1 MLEAIRG
8 SSDRDGLQSK
18 ALNSDVHK
26 SGDTSVSYSGGEE
39 QILSELRHQ
48 LTYRKATFQRLSD
61 ELFGERQEY
70 ASKLEHL
77 RALEKEVD
85 NYISKYLDSM
95 TQISLSEAELLYR
108 GEDSQKLSEVT
119 ADLSVESFEDV
130 ESYRADL
137 LEHLRTYQDSRKR
150 LKELQSDCN
159 RRTDSAHIES
169 LNFVEFC
176 KYAHSIQSNQLSR
189 LIGTKTETSLQVL
202 PSKQEMRRSKAVFEK
217 RRQQSAEHFSAFY
230 RTTIEGFQR
239 KERILI
245 GKCRADMEEA
255 NALTG
260 LFMSRM
266 RSAAR
271 DTATGETTSTT
282 MQSPNSR
289 LSDRMPMSPLD
300 PRLNANSLENK
311 VANSIIA
318 SMISSSSSSTRT
330 ESKHGGSRQQQQQS
344 QANSSMLPRI
354 RAATEVRKADSPEG
368 RSIGTIR
375 SIGRKTESTVSV
387 GFSAE
392 VYRGEQQTG
401 PTGGV
406 IGLGN
411 RVMVSL
417 EPGQSRATIA
427 MRAADLALGID
438 KYNRS
443 MANAKAIAHD
453 GKSQDRDSRKDRDQS
468 TEQQPVPSLTLTL
481 QQQQQESSAAGRALF
496 DAQRYLDCLDLE
508 GLPQGALIE
517 DRSSGSSPESTSRTT
532 RSSAQS
538 RSPAAMLSNVATQ
551 LCHAEGKFRQLNA
564 IKEGLDIHL
573 VKQANC
579 LLLLAKDLHY
589 ELGELLTIMNYR
601 DHTHTHMISTL
612 IDCWHD
618 G

>member
-1 MLEAIRG
+1 MLDAIRG
-8 SSDRDGLQSK
+8 TSDRDGLQSK
-18 ALNSDVHK
+18 ALNSGVHR
-26 SGDTSVSYSGGEE
+26 SGDASVSYSGGEE
-39 QILSELRHQ
+39 QVLSELRHQ

-108 GEDSQKLSEVT
+108 GEDSHKLSEVT

-150 LKELQSDCN
+150 LKELQSDYN

-318 SMISSSSSSTRT
+318 SMISSSSSSTRM
-330 ESKHGGSRQQQQQS
+330 ESKHGGSRQQQS
-344 QANSSMLPRI
+344 LANSSILPRI
-354 RAATEVRKADSPEG
+354 RAATEVRNADSPEG

-375 SIGRKTESTVSV
+375 SIGRRTESTVTV

-392 VYRGEQQTG
+392 VYRGEPVEQGG
-401 PTGGV
+401 PAGGV

-411 RVMVSL
+411 RVMLSL

-438 KYNRS
+438 QYNRR
-443 MANAKAIAHD
+443 MANAKATTARD
-453 GKSQDRDSRKDRDQS
+453 GKSQDRDNRKDRDQP

-532 RSSAQS
+532 RSSGQS
-538 RSPAAMLSNVATQ
+538 RSPAAVLSNVATQ

-573 VKQANC
+573 VKQAHC

-589 ELGELLTIMNYR
+589 ELGKLLSIMNYH
-601 DHTHTHMISTL
+601 DHDHTHMISA
-612 IDCWHD
+612 
-618 G
+618 

>member
-1 MLEAIRG
+1 MLEAARET
-8 SSDRDGLQSK
+8 SDRDGLQSK
-18 ALNSDVHK
+18 ALNSGVHK
-26 SGDTSVSYSGGEE
+26 SVDTSVSYSGGEE
-39 QILSELRHQ
+39 QVLSELRHQ

-85 NYISKYLDSM
+85 KYMSKYLDSM

-108 GEDSQKLSEVT
+108 GEDSHKLSEVT

-130 ESYRADL
+130 ESYRAEL
-137 LEHLRTYQDSRKR
+137 LENLRTYQDSRKR

-189 LIGTKTETSLQVL
+189 LIGTKSETSLQVL

-230 RTTIEGFQR
+230 RTTVEGFQR

-282 MQSPNSR
+282 MQQQQSPHSR

-330 ESKHGGSRQQQQQS
+330 ENKHGGSRQQQQQQQS
-344 QANSSMLPRI
+344 HTNSSVLPRI

-375 SIGRKTESTVSV
+375 PIGRRTESTVTV
-387 GFSAE
+387 GFSAD
-392 VYRGEQQTG
+392 VYRGEQQAG
-401 PTGGV
+401 PAGGAR
-406 IGLGN
+406 N

-427 MRAADLALGID
+427 MRAADLALG
-438 KYNRS
+438 
-443 MANAKAIAHD
+443 MANAKAAAND
-453 GKSQDRDSRKDRDQS
+453 GRSQDRDNSRKDRDRP
-468 TEQQPVPSLTLTL
+468 TVVVPSLTLTL
-481 QQQQQESSAAGRALF
+481 QQQQRESSAAERALF

-517 DRSSGSSPESTSRTT
+517 DRSDGNSPESTSRTT
-532 RSSAQS
+532 RSNAQS
-538 RSPAAMLSNVATQ
+538 RSPAAVLSNVATQ

-564 IKEGLDIHL
+564 IKEGLDIHI
-573 VKQANC
+573 VKQAHC

-589 ELGELLTIMNYR
+589 ELGELHHELPR
-601 DHTHTHMISTL
+601 PHAHISKH
-612 IDCWHD
+612 ID
-618 G
+618 